1 MVTKQRIWIAAGV
14 AAAAVAAVL
23 AFALTGGTRSV
34 ELPQQAVTGETH
46 LSRLGTLF
54 ADPLRA
60 SVQVLVD
67 RHRVDPN
74 RIGFTTTFDPYVRVG
89 DARVTRHDT
98 GPVTQLVY
106 STELICLTN
115 TCLAAHSGDS
125 LRVQFP
131 PAEVFYMLRHGSIT
145 LETYVPGRGPI
156 TIETLGAGEVV
167 GWSWLFPPN
176 RWHFDA
182 RALSLVRAVEFDT
195 ACLREKLEEDS
206 ALGYDLMSR
215 FAQVLQQRLRW
226 TRMRLLDVYGDVLAG

>member
-1 MVTKQRIWIAAGV
+1 MKTIADLMLDA
-14 AAAAVAAVL
+14 
-23 AFALTGGTRSV
+23 
-34 ELPQQAVTGETH
+34 P
-46 LSRLGTLF
+46 LF
-54 ADPLRA
+54 ADMR
-60 SVQVLVD
+60 SD
-67 RHRVDPN
+67 RL
-74 RIGFTTTFDPYVRVG
+74 
-89 DARVTRHDT
+89 
-98 GPVTQLVY
+98 QL
-106 STELICLTN
+106 
-115 TCLAAHSGDS
+115 LAGCGQN
-125 LRVQFP
+125 VQFAEGDTLFREDT